1 MNDEPKIRLSKEL
14 ADIIDKYKES
24 LTREEF
30 IDLCVRTFLKEQG
43 TVIPET
49 KVKTQEE
56 KIPKKE
62 VPVKELEVPVR
73 EERREMEGPSTV
85 TVQHPA
91 SVQRVVRETRPILQ
105 RAPVQ
110 TETHAREFPGSK
122 YVNETSFIVLWL
134 AAIGFYGLGDL
145 ITTHYALQL
154 GLVEANPI
162 AAIFKN
168 IINMALFKVATV
180 IAAFLISY
188 TVFNTK
194 TLIYSA
200 PAMMLIAGL
209 VLTINNALKIMH
221 VL

>member
-14 ADIIDKYKES
+14 ADIIDRYRES

-30 IDLCVRTFLKEQG
+30 IDLCVRTFLRDQG
-43 TVIPET
+43 SIIPET
-49 KVKTQEE
+49 EKIEQVKEQ
-56 KIPKKE
+56 KIPKRE
-62 VPVKELEVPVR
+62 VPVKEEAREVHVR
-73 EERREMEGPSTV
+73 EERVDRGTYAPL
-85 TVQHPA
+85 TVQHGPL
-91 SVQRVVRETRPILQ
+91 VQRGVRET
-105 RAPVQ
+105 AQ
-110 TETHAREFPGSK
+110 TVPRTQAREFPGAQYINDTK
-122 YVNETSFIVLWL
+122 FIVLWL

-145 ITTHYALQL
+145 VTTHYALQL

-168 IINMALFKVATV
+168 IINMALFKIATI

-209 VLTINNALKIMH
+209 VLTVNNILKIDH
-221 VL
+221 VI

>member
-14 ADIIDKYKES
+14 ADIIDRYRES

-30 IDLCVRTFLKEQG
+30 IDLCVKTFLKDQG
-43 TVIPET
+43 SIIPET
-49 KVKTQEE
+49 EKIEQVKEQ
-56 KIPKKE
+56 KIPKRE
-62 VPVKELEVPVR
+62 MPVKEEPREVHVR
-73 EERREMEGPSTV
+73 EERVERSTYAPL
-85 TVQHPA
+85 TVQHGPR
-91 SVQRVVRETRPILQ
+91 VQHGVRETTQIIPR
-105 RAPVQ
+105 
-110 TETHAREFPGSK
+110 THEAREFPGAQYINDTK
-122 YVNETSFIVLWL
+122 FIVLWL

-145 ITTHYALQL
+145 VTTHYALQL

-168 IINMALFKVATV
+168 IINMALFKIATI

-200 PAMMLIAGL
+200 PAMMLIAGV
-209 VLTINNALKIMH
+209 VLTVNNTLKIIH

>member
-14 ADIIDKYKES
+14 ADIIDRYRES

-30 IDLCVRTFLKEQG
+30 IDLCVRTFLRDQG
-43 TVIPET
+43 SIIPET
-49 KVKTQEE
+49 EKIEQVKEQ
-56 KIPKKE
+56 KIPKRE
-62 VPVKELEVPVR
+62 VPVKEEAREVHVR
-73 EERREMEGPSTV
+73 EERVDRGTYAPL
-85 TVQHPA
+85 TVQHGPL
-91 SVQRVVRETRPILQ
+91 VQRGVRET
-105 RAPVQ
+105 AQ
-110 TETHAREFPGSK
+110 TVPRTQAREFPGAQYINDTK
-122 YVNETSFIVLWL
+122 FIVLWL

-145 ITTHYALQL
+145 VTTHYALQL
-154 GLVEANPI
+154 GLVEANPV

-168 IINMALFKVATV
+168 IINMALFKVATI

-209 VLTINNALKIMH
+209 VLTVNNILKIDH
-221 VL
+221 VI

>member
-1 MNDEPKIRLSKEL
+1 MNDEPKIRLSKDL
-14 ADIIDKYKES
+14 ADVIDQYRETLS
-24 LTREEF
+24 REEF

-43 TVIPET
+43 TAIPE
-49 KVKTQEE
+49 KIKSIQEE
-56 KIPKKE
+56 KVPRKE
-62 VPVKELEVPVR
+62 TPEPAR
-73 EERREMEGPSTV
+73 EGRMEGPSTV
-85 TVQHPA
+85 TVQQPA
-91 SVQRVVRETRPILQ
+91 QRVVREVRPVVQ
-105 RAPVQ
+105 RTPVRTQ
-110 TETHAREFPGSK
+110 TQVEVREFPGSK
-122 YVNETSFIVLWL
+122 YINETGFIVLWL
-134 AAIGFYGLGDL
+134 AAVGFYGLGDL
-145 ITTHYALQL
+145 VTTHYALQL

-162 AAIFKN
+162 AAMFKN
-168 IINMALFKVATV
+168 IINMALFKVATI